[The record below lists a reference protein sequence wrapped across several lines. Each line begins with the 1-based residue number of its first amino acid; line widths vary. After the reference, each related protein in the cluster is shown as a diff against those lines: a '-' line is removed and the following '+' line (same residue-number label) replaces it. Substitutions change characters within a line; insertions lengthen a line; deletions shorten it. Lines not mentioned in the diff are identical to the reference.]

1 MCVMGDDLRGT
12 GFVKN
17 RFNGKAEYL
26 FLRAD
31 LNLDT

>member
-17 RFNGKAEYL
+17 TFNGKAECL
-26 FLRAD
+26 FLEG
-31 LNLDT
+31 